1 MLDYM
6 PEEIFAL
13 YINPVEDVRVAPLP
27 RMYSRKYETGVFA
40 LNGTASDVRFVA
52 VGSKSRPDLRTLRG
66 AINSL
71 RSGCELPVVVVSP
84 SLDYWQKEW
93 FASRQLP
100 FIQDARN
107 AYLPF
112 VGLAARETSR
122 SRRPSPLSPQAQ
134 RIVVNLIEGHWDH
147 VNAGGLSKRLGKSR
161 ASVSKYL
168 AEIEA
173 ICPEVVVRQGRSTML
188 NSDGMRKADLLDHFE
203 PYLKSPVSRRFRIS
217 YGAGPDELR
226 DLGVRLS
233 SLSALVQLSDLAE
246 GEAYPTV
253 AISQNDLDKVLSS
266 LGEVGEE
273 LPWWDEEGT
282 EVEVWGYWDDFP
294 TDMRDHAIGSLNAVG
309 KLSLYLSLRNRYED
323 DVRVAD
329 AIDKLREDICR

>member
-1 MLDYM
+1 M

-13 YINPVEDVRVAPLP
+13 HINPVDGVRVAPLP
-27 RMYSRKYETGVFA
+27 RMYSRELEVGAFA
-40 LNGTASDVRFVA
+40 LNGAASDVRFVA
-52 VGSKSRPDLRTLRG
+52 VGSKFRPDLKTLRG
-66 AINSL
+66 AVDLLS
-71 RSGCELPVVVVSP
+71 SECDLPVVVVSP

-93 FASRQLP
+93 LASRQIS

-112 VGLAARETSR
+112 AGLAARGSSG

-134 RIVVNLIEGHWDH
+134 RIVINLIEGHWDQ
-147 VNAGGLSKRLGKSR
+147 VNAGELSRRLGKSR

-173 ICPEVVVRQGRSTML
+173 ICPEAVVRQGRSTVL
-188 NSDGMRKADLLDHFE
+188 DGGGMGKARLLDRFE
-203 PYLKSPVSRRFRIS
+203 PYLRSPVSRSFRIP
-217 YGAGPDELR
+217 YGVGPSELR
-226 DLGVRLS
+226 DVGARLS
-233 SLSALVQLSDLAE
+233 GLSALVQMSDLAA

-253 AISQNDLDKVLSS
+253 AVPQDGLTGVMSA
-266 LGEVGEE
+266 LGKAGEE

-282 EVEVWGYWDDFP
+282 QVEVWGYWDDFP
-294 TDMRDHAIGSLNAVG
+294 TGLQGRAIGGLNAVG
-309 KLSLYLSLRNRYED
+309 RLSLYLSLRNRYED

-329 AIDKLREDICR
+329 AIDQLREDICR